1 MKKVWLVVALAALG
15 GLSSKT
21 FADVQN
27 IRLSGD
33 IRIRGYFLDSTGVQ
47 STSLDNLQ
55 GTEEQYKGNESFIE
69 QRTRVSV
76 EADLEDHVLVVV
88 TLQAEGEWGADNQVS
103 GATGAGTGPF
113 EGSDSAYEH
122 KINRQWGVGVT
133 EAYVQ
138 FNEIF
143 YTPATL
149 KLGRQFLQYGRGLIL
164 SSVEQEYNYDAAR
177 LVLDYYPLTIDLVG
191 AELVNNQGF
200 GAQPSHLGANDLL
213 FVNARYELSDSSIKD
228 VEAYFGY
235 VSQSQNTLLDESRT
249 PPTSGDSSPMIVGL
263 RADINPL
270 DALQTWAEA
279 TYEFG
284 ANGGANG
291 DTIGAFLLNAGG
303 KYTFKDVQWVPVLN
317 GNFIYASGGGKG
329 QDFDSGTAGNAQF
342 HPWFDYADGYN
353 GYLFEP
359 ALTDIAIFNLGA
371 SVKPYENTTLAIQG
385 YYYLKADKAGL
396 AGSNGNVD
404 WGGPSWASVTGGNTG
419 DDADLG
425 WEIDGILGYDYSK
438 DVRAQLVYGVFLP
451 EEAYRTA
458 GIARAAEEVR
468 AELNV
473 KF

>member
-1 MKKVWLVVALAALG
+1 VKKVWLVVALAALG
-15 GLSSKT
+15 GLASKT

-47 STSLDNLQ
+47 PTGGGDSFGGDETQFKAND
-55 GTEEQYKGNESFIE
+55 SFIS
-69 QRTRVSV
+69 QRTRVSC

-88 TLQAEGEWGADNQVS
+88 TLQAEGEWGTDNQGTFTGSS
-103 GATGAGTGPF
+103 GAGSQQDEGA
-113 EGSDSAYEH
+113 
-122 KINRQWGVGVT
+122 INRRWGVGVS

-149 KLGRQFLQYGRGLIL
+149 KVGRQFLQYGRGLIL

-191 AELVNNQGF
+191 AELVNSQSF
-200 GAQPSHLGANDLL
+200 GGQPSVAHPDGGASDLL
-213 FVNARYELSDSSIKD
+213 FANARYELSDSAIKD
-228 VEAYFGY
+228 VEAYFGW
-235 VSQSQNTLLDESRT
+235 VSQSQNNLLTSTRI
-249 PPTSGDSSPMIVGL
+249 PPTAVTGSSPLIIGL
-263 RADINPL
+263 RTDINPL
-270 DALQTWAEA
+270 DALQTWGEA
-279 TYEFG
+279 AFEFG
-284 ANGGANG
+284 ANGDPNG
-291 DTIGAFLLNAGG
+291 SSIGAFLLNLGG
-303 KYTFKDVQWVPVLN
+303 KYTLKDVQWVPVFN

-329 QDFDSGTAGNAQF
+329 QADTGVGNAQF
-342 HPWFDYADGYN
+342 RPWFDYADGYN
-353 GYLFEP
+353 GYLFMP

-371 SVKPYENTTLAIQG
+371 SVKPYENTTLALQG

-396 AGSNGNVD
+396 AGSNGDVD
-404 WGGPSWASVTGGNTG
+404 WGGPSWASLSAGTGN
-419 DDADLG
+419 DADLG
-425 WEIDGILGYDYSK
+425 WEIDSILGYDYSK

-451 EEAYRTA
+451 QKAYQNE
-458 GIARAAEEVR
+458 GVSRAAEEVR

>member
-1 MKKVWLVVALAALG
+1 VKKVWLVVALTALG
-15 GLSSKT
+15 GLASKT

-33 IRIRGYFLDSTGVQ
+33 IRIRGYFLDSAGSEFTGEDNVSGTTKQ
-47 STSLDNLQ
+47 LDAN
-55 GTEEQYKGNESFIE
+55 TSFIA
-69 QRTRVSV
+69 QRTRVSC

-88 TLQAEGEWGADNQVS
+88 TLQAEGEWGDDNLNTVD
-103 GATGAGTGPF
+103 AGAGSINENP
-113 EGSDSAYEH
+113 
-122 KINRQWGVGVT
+122 INRRWDVGVA

-149 KLGRQFLQYGRGLIL
+149 KVGRQFLQYGRGLIL
-164 SSVEQEYNYDAAR
+164 SSVEQEYNYDAGR

-191 AELVNNQGF
+191 AEVVHNQIF
-200 GAQPSHLGANDLL
+200 GATPNKAFDEDTGANDLL
-213 FVNARYELSDSSIKD
+213 FVNARYEFSDSAVKD
-228 VEAYFGY
+228 VEAYFGWL
-235 VSQSQNTLLDESRT
+235 SQSENNLISPSRV
-249 PPTSGDSSPMIVGL
+249 PPATGGSSPMIFGV
-263 RADINPL
+263 RADINPV
-270 DALQTWAEA
+270 DAFQTWWEA
-279 TYEFG
+279 AYEFG
-284 ANGGANG
+284 ANGGATPG
-291 DTIGAFLLNAGG
+291 TIGAFLLNAGG
-303 KYTFKDVQWVPVLN
+303 KYTLKDVQWVPAFN

-329 QDFDSGTAGNAQF
+329 TDDEGIGNSQF
-342 HPWFDYADGYN
+342 RPWFDYADGYN
-353 GYLFEP
+353 GYVFMP

-385 YYYLKADKAGL
+385 YYYMKADKMGL

-404 WGGPSWASVTGGNTG
+404 WGGPAWAAPLPGNTAN
-419 DDADLG
+419 DAYLG

-451 EEAYRTA
+451 GDAYEHA
-458 GIARAAEEVR
+458 GVSRAAQELR